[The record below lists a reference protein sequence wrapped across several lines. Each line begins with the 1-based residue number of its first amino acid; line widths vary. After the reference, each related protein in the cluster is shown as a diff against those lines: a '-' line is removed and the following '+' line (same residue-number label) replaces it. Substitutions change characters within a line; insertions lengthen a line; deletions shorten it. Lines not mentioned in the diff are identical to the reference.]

1 MFWIK
6 KGYNIDTEYTT
17 HEINVLWQWL
27 FSKID
32 HKERKHLYYELQDGL
47 YGTTPYYFA
56 KVSRLL
62 AQRQFNQTFYNKT
75 VQNASIL
82 FQN

>member
-62 AQRQFNQTFYNKT
+62 AQRQFNQTFYNET
-75 VQNASIL
+75 VQNA
-82 FQN
+82 

>member
-1 MFWIK
+1 MTMVI
-6 KGYNIDTEYTT
+6 
-17 HEINVLWQWL
+17 
-27 FSKID
+27 SKID

-62 AQRQFNQTFYNKT
+62 AQRQFNQTFNNKT
-75 VQNASIL
+75 VQNA
-82 FQN
+82 